1 MSASDETTEEQ
12 VLKAVKNLGADMV
25 DVLDAIHSS
34 YEVKLDFAEMK
45 GHLDLTTAITL
56 SERIGVSTSDLGI
69 EVMIPD
75 VKTVKEIQ
83 DPKKTDSEKETADKD
98 EKSETKPSESQDPCE
113 DKPFL
118 SLRMIFRV
126 NGDSPRF

>member
-1 MSASDETTEEQ
+1 MSASDETTEERSQ
-12 VLKAVKNLGADMV
+12 GREKFRADMV
-25 DVLDAIHSS
+25 DVLTHSLHS
-34 YEVKLDFAEMK
+34 YGVKPKLAEMK

-83 DPKKTDSEKETADKD
+83 DPKNRFEKETADKD
-98 EKSETKPSESQDPCE
+98 EKSETN
-113 DKPFL
+113 
-118 SLRMIFRV
+118 R
-126 NGDSPRF
+126 

>member
-1 MSASDETTEEQ
+1 MSASEETTEEQ

-25 DVLDAIHSS
+25 DVLDAIHSTLMELNS
-34 YEVKLDFAEMK
+34 KLAEMK

-83 DPKKTDSEKETADKD
+83 DPKNTDSEKETADKD

-113 DKPFL
+113 D
-118 SLRMIFRV
+118 SGV
-126 NGDSPRF
+126 CHYG

>member
-1 MSASDETTEEQ
+1 
-12 VLKAVKNLGADMV
+12 MV
-25 DVLDAIHSS
+25 DVLDAIHSTLMELNS
-34 YEVKLDFAEMK
+34 KLAEMK

-83 DPKKTDSEKETADKD
+83 DPKKRNQKRKPPTRM
-98 EKSETKPSESQDPCE
+98 KSLK
-113 DKPFL
+113 L
-118 SLRMIFRV
+118 SLLNPKTLARIVVCVTTDDFR
-126 NGDSPRF
+126 GKW